1 MIRLHFVV
9 EGQTEETFVN
19 QIITPALSGLNIFP
33 DVRCVQT
40 GYKRGKRYKGG
51 ITDYIKLKN
60 DLQRWLKQDVHSEA
74 RFTTMFDFYALPHN
88 FPCYAESQKQT
99 DLNAR
104 IEHLENGFQADIGD
118 PRFIPYIQLHEFEA
132 LLFTEPTKFAV
143 AYPNREREIQ
153 ELVAVRSRFTSPE
166 EINEGQNT
174 CPSKRIKTILPDYNK
189 VSAGPRIA
197 MKIGIN
203 KIRAENPH
211 FNDWLTK
218 LEQLN

>member
-19 QIITPALSGLNIFP
+19 QVLTPALSGLNIFS

-40 GYKRGKRYKGG
+40 GYKRGKKHKGG

-60 DLQRWLKQDVHSEA
+60 DLQRWLKQDAHTEA
-74 RFTTMFDFYALPHN
+74 RFTTMFDFYALPHD
-88 FPCYAESQKQT
+88 FPGYAESLKKP

-104 IEHLENGFQADIGD
+104 IEHLENCFQADIGD
-118 PRFIPYIQLHEFEA
+118 HRFIPYIQLHEFEA
-132 LLFTEPTKFAV
+132 LLFTEPTKFVV

-153 ELVAVRSRFTSPE
+153 QLVAVRSRFTSPE

-203 KIRAENPH
+203 KIRAENQH
-211 FNDWLTK
+211 FNDWFTK